1 MQAYAGH
8 NTTQGHRKEAHASM
22 WLHLQLC
29 CTGPAIMLHRACNY
43 TAQGLQL
50 CYTGP
55 AIILHRGCNYT
66 AHGPHYQHMVAP
78 GKQNTAIRVVL
89 STSFGHVT
97 FLRKP
102 LFQAP
107 GDCYETP
114 LYAWFRPHS
123 KTCAPRARNDDFC
136 RICAPRARFASFQC
150 KSVVFSEG
158 LV

>member
-1 MQAYAGH
+1 MA
-8 NTTQGHRKEAHASM
+8 
-22 WLHLQLC
+22 
-29 CTGPAIMLHRACNY
+29 
-43 TAQGLQL
+43 AQGLQL
-50 CYTGP
+50 CCTGP

-66 AHGPHYQHMVAP
+66 AHGSHYQHMVAP

-114 LYAWFRPHS
+114 LYAWFRPHW
-123 KTCAPRARNDDFC
+123 KTCAPRARETMIF
-136 RICAPRARFASFQC
+136 IGFAHRARDLRVFNEKVWFLARASFRGRTIYIYIYIYMVC
-150 KSVVFSEG
+150 EMTWDFN
-158 LV
+158 